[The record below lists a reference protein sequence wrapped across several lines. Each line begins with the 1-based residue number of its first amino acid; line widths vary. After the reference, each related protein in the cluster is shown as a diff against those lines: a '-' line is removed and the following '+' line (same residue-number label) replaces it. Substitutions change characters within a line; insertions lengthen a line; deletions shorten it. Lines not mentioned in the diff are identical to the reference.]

1 METVN
6 QAVNTIREAGGREIT
21 LTVSPFEEPNEREDV
36 VVTPRQADGGRWQI
50 GVNLSGMPEVIEVKY
65 NPLETVVNSYQRV
78 VMFLELNAQAIR
90 AMISGT
96 ADTREMVQ
104 GPVGMA
110 SVAGKAAVAGFSTFL
125 DTIGIFSL
133 AIGFMNLIPIPM
145 LDGGEVMVLAVESVI
160 RRDLPQ
166 KLRDVLKMTG
176 LFIVL
181 ALMVFALTND
191 LAKLL

>member
-1 METVN
+1 
-6 QAVNTIREAGGREIT
+6 
-21 LTVSPFEEPNEREDV
+21 
-36 VVTPRQADGGRWQI
+36 
-50 GVNLSGMPEVIEVKY
+50 
-65 NPLETVVNSYQRV
+65 
-78 VMFLELNAQAIR
+78 
-90 AMISGT
+90 
-96 ADTREMVQ
+96 
-104 GPVGMA
+104 
-110 SVAGKAAVAGFSTFL
+110 
-125 DTIGIFSL
+125 
-133 AIGFMNLIPIPM
+133 M

>member
-1 METVN
+1 
-6 QAVNTIREAGGREIT
+6 
-21 LTVSPFEEPNEREDV
+21 
-36 VVTPRQADGGRWQI
+36 
-50 GVNLSGMPEVIEVKY
+50 
-65 NPLETVVNSYQRV
+65 
-78 VMFLELNAQAIR
+78 
-90 AMISGT
+90 
-96 ADTREMVQ
+96 
-104 GPVGMA
+104 
-110 SVAGKAAVAGFSTFL
+110 
-125 DTIGIFSL
+125 
-133 AIGFMNLIPIPM
+133 MNLIPIPM